1 MNETERDRNLLDYI
15 LESIDRVEEYRR
27 HSGPM
32 AEDAVLRRL
41 ETLADASGRLSET
54 LRRRH
59 PEIPWARVAG
69 FRNVLAHG
77 YLTVQRSRVD
87 EIVEHDLPVLRR
99 VVDQERRRVEGA

>member
-1 MNETERDRNLLDYI
+1 MNETERDRDLLDYI
-15 LESIDRVEEYRR
+15 LESIDRIEEYRG
-27 HSGPM
+27 HSWPM

-59 PEIPWARVAG
+59 PEIPWARVAA

-77 YLTVQRSRVD
+77 YLTVRRSRVD
-87 EIVEHDLPVLRR
+87 EIIEHDLPVLKQ
-99 VVDQERRRVEGA
+99 VVDQERRRAEDA